1 MNEGQEEARRVAAS
15 HKNRLTSVGFFVGE
29 SVGLVVGESVGASV
43 RQGMMDLDLVTEEEQ
58 RVSGGVANA
67 TRL

>member
-1 MNEGQEEARRVAAS
+1 MKGQEQARHSITAS

-43 RQGMMDLDLVTEEEQ
+43 RQGMMDLDLV
-58 RVSGGVANA
+58 R
-67 TRL
+67 